1 MGELTEQAQENEGNM
16 EFERMQRKYSLLQ
29 NEIEAMSV
37 SLEKS
42 RHFTWIWFVASFV
55 LMSILLVILSNWIG
69 S

>member
-42 RHFTWIWFVASFV
+42 RHFTWIWQDADDELEEGKSLADWFQVR
-55 LMSILLVILSNWIG
+55 
-69 S
+69 